1 MIRVVLAALP
11 TADLDG
17 SARSRS
23 QKLFGLAARM
33 LKAEVWQTAAALDG
47 FAFDPSAMPN
57 SSHSF
62 TTVAGS
68 LARALHGYWEVL
80 AEDVPRTIDSD
91 GATETTWPNR
101 SGVRLFAVDTLV
113 DQRHV
118 YLAASGFIT
127 ARFPRRQ
134 VHVSRFG
141 RYTTGVLGGRT
152 ARAVADVLEN
162 EPLESESRF
171 IPWPADPRCATPYS
185 VLARTML
192 AMARAVLDVAA
203 PDLRAR
209 LDAIDF
215 DEPMRDAVANLTVD
229 AVHAF

>member
-1 MIRVVLAALP
+1 MIRAVLPALP
-11 TADLDG
+11 PTGLDG
-17 SARSRS
+17 NTRSRS
-23 QKLFGLAARM
+23 QKLLALAARM
-33 LKAEVWQTAAALDG
+33 LTAEAWQTAAALDG
-47 FAFDPSAMPN
+47 FPFDPSAIPS

-62 TTVAGS
+62 TTAAGS
-68 LARALHGYWEVL
+68 LARALHGCCEAL
-80 AEDVPRTIDSD
+80 AEEVPRTIDSD

-101 SGVRLFAVDTLV
+101 SGVRLFVVDTPA

-134 VHVSRFG
+134 VQVSRFG

-152 ARAVADVLEN
+152 ARAVAELLEN
-162 EPLESESRF
+162 ESLEPQPPLL
-171 IPWPADPRCATPYS
+171 PWPVDPRCETSYS
-185 VLARTML
+185 VLSRTML
-192 AMARAVLDVAA
+192 ALTRTLLAATA

-215 DEPMRDAVANLTVD
+215 DEPMRDAIANLTVD

>member
-1 MIRVVLAALP
+1 MIRVVLPALP
-11 TADLDG
+11 STGLD
-17 SARSRS
+17 ANTRSRS

-33 LKAEVWQTAAALDG
+33 LKAEAWQTAAALDG
-47 FAFDPSAMPN
+47 FAFDPSAIPN
-57 SSHSF
+57 SRHGF
-62 TTVAGS
+62 TTTAGA
-68 LARALHGYWEVL
+68 LARALHECWEAL
-80 AEDVPRTIDSD
+80 AEGVPRTIDSD

-101 SGVRLFAVDTLV
+101 SGVRLFVVDTQA

-134 VHVSRFG
+134 VQVSRFG

-162 EPLESESRF
+162 EPLESESDF
-171 IPWPADPRCATPYS
+171 LPWPVDPQCATSYS
-185 VLARTML
+185 LLARTML
-192 AMARAVLDVAA
+192 AMARAVLDATA

>member
-1 MIRVVLAALP
+1 MIRVVLPALA
-11 TADLDG
+11 TTGLDG
-17 SARSRS
+17 SARPRS
-23 QKLFGLAARM
+23 QKLFTLAARM
-33 LKAEVWQTAAALDG
+33 LKAEAWQTAAALDG
-47 FAFDPSAMPN
+47 FAFDPSAIPS

-62 TTVAGS
+62 TTAAGL
-68 LARALHGYWEVL
+68 LARALHGCCETL

-101 SGVRLFAVDTLV
+101 SGVRLLVVDTPA

-134 VHVSRFG
+134 VQVSRFG

-162 EPLESESRF
+162 QPLEAEPRLL
-171 IPWPADPRCATPYS
+171 PWPVDPRCATSYS

-192 AMARAVLDVAA
+192 AMTRAVLDATA
-203 PDLRAR
+203 PDLRAG

-215 DEPMRDAVANLTVD
+215 DEPMRDAIANLTVD

>member
-1 MIRVVLAALP
+1 MIRVVLPALP
-11 TADLDG
+11 MTGLDG
-17 SARSRS
+17 NTRPRS
-23 QKLFGLAARM
+23 QKLFTLAARM
-33 LKAEVWQTAAALDG
+33 LKAEAWQTAATLDG
-47 FAFDPSAMPN
+47 FAFDPSAIPS

-62 TTVAGS
+62 TTAAGS
-68 LARALHGYWEVL
+68 LARALHGCCETL
-80 AEDVPRTIDSD
+80 GQDVPRTIGSD

-101 SGVRLFAVDTLV
+101 SGVRLFVVDTPA

-118 YLAASGFIT
+118 YLGASGFIT

-134 VHVSRFG
+134 VQVSRFG

-152 ARAVADVLEN
+152 ARAVADVLES
-162 EPLESESRF
+162 ERLDSESRF
-171 IPWPADPRCATPYS
+171 RPWPADPPCATSYS

-215 DEPMRDAVANLTVD
+215 EEPMRDAVANMTVD